1 MLKITLQKNYTEIP
15 IVDEDGKEVVSFKFD
30 KTDKAIEKL
39 EEQYKK
45 ITEMAKDD
53 ENFKDLENRKKFVKA
68 AIDGTFGKGSFDKL
82 YKLNPSLTIV
92 TTYYI
97 QLCLAVKE
105 DIGNTNKADSELL
118 NRYMKG

>member
-1 MLKITLQKNYTEIP
+1 MLKITLQKNYIEIP
-15 IVDEDGKEVVSFKFD
+15 IVDDEGKEVVSFKFD
-30 KTDKAIEKL
+30 KTDEAIEKL

-45 ITEMAKDD
+45 VTELAKDND
-53 ENFKDLENRKKFVKA
+53 NFKELESRKNFVKM
-68 AIDGTFGKGSFDKL
+68 AIDGTFGEGSFDKL
-82 YKLNPSLTIV
+82 YNLNPSLTIV